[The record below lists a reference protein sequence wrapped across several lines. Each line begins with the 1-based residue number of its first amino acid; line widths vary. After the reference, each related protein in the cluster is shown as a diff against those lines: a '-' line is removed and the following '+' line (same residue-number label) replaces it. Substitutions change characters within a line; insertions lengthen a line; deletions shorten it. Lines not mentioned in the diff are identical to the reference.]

1 MQKTR
6 DIAMEEI
13 ENKSFYLE
21 QFSQRFKKHKTCPVN
36 ATLDVLGGKWK
47 LRIIILIAYGVNRF
61 GQMLRHTP
69 GCSKRMLTSNLREL
83 EKDGIINRKVFAEVP
98 PKVIYSLTEVGETL
112 FPVLN
117 AMSEW
122 GLKHVLDSKEEN
134 QIEE

>member
-1 MQKTR
+1 MKKN
-6 DIAMEEI
+6 EK
-13 ENKSFYLE
+13 KSFYLE
-21 QFSQRFKKHKTCPVN
+21 QFTQRFEKYETCPVN

-47 LRIIILIAYGVNRF
+47 LRIIILISYGVERF
-61 GQMLRHTP
+61 GQMLKNAP
-69 GCSKRMLTSNLREL
+69 GCSKRMLTANLREL
-83 EKDGIINRKVFAEVP
+83 EKDGIINRKVFAVVP

-122 GLKHVLDSKEEN
+122 GLKHVLDSREEN